1 MHRTNITQMEE
12 VRTERINNLRYHAR
26 HLSNRIHV
34 NIVYYVNTNNKFIY
48 SETINSYDKD
58 RYVT

>member
-12 VRTERINNLRYHAR
+12 VRTERINNLRLY
-26 HLSNRIHV
+26 NRIHV

-48 SETINSYDKD
+48 TETINSYDKD